1 MSKNWPYTVAGIS
14 DSQFVRGTVPMTKQD
29 IRALTM
35 SRAKLAPGQTVW
47 DVGAGTGS
55 LTVEVALLT
64 PGGQVFAVEKNEE
77 GLALIGENCR
87 RFGVEHVTVIA
98 GEAPKALVGLP
109 VPNRV
114 IIGGSGGHLAEILD
128 ACAEYLLPGG
138 IVIVNVVTIHNL
150 AVALER
156 LSSPP
161 FTDLDGVYLQAS
173 RLNKLGKELFFRAEN
188 GVYVLS
194 AQKEAQ

>member
-1 MSKNWPYTVAGIS
+1 MNKTWPYTVAGIP
-14 DSQFVRGTVPMTKQD
+14 DSQFVRGSVPMTKQE

-35 SRAKLAPGQTVW
+35 NRAKLAPGQIVW

-55 LTVEVALLT
+55 LTVEAALLT
-64 PGGQVFAVEKNEE
+64 PGGQVFAVEKNAAA
-77 GLALIGENCR
+77 LVLIGENCR
-87 RFGVEHVTVIA
+87 RFGVEHVTVVA
-98 GEAPKALVGLP
+98 GEAPQALVDLP
-109 VPNRV
+109 APERV

-128 ACAEYLLPGG
+128 VCAAHLLPGG
-138 IVIVNVVTIHNL
+138 VVTVNVITVHNL
-150 AVALER
+150 AVTLEK
-156 LSSPP
+156 LGSPP
-161 FTDLDGVYLQAS
+161 FTGLDGVYLQTS